1 MMSLDCPLAI
11 RYKKGEY
18 IWMEIGG
25 DFLFLFLFFCV
36 FYFFFYFFFF
46 WSFRALDCIKV
57 LHPAFIL
64 LSFFYG
70 LYMLGGDIIFYF
82 YFLFHIVLH
91 WLLIYIYKVIHDI
104 CLLFYVM

>member
-1 MMSLDCPLAI
+1 
-11 RYKKGEY
+11 
-18 IWMEIGG
+18 MEIGG

-36 FYFFFYFFFF
+36 FYFILLFFFFF

>member
-1 MMSLDCPLAI
+1 MD
-11 RYKKGEY
+11 
-18 IWMEIGG
+18 G
-25 DFLFLFLFFCV
+25 DRGRFFIFIFIFLCFLF
-36 FYFFFYFFFF
+36 YFIFFFF